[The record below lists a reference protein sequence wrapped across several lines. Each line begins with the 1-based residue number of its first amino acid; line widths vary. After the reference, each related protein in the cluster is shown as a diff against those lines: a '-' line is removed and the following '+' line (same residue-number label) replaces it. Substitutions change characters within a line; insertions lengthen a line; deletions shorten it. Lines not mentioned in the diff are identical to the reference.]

1 MIIKKPIFSLT
12 LSILISVS
20 SMSYANDAG
29 VDLSMEQAIE
39 FALINNPELKSF
51 GRNVDLAI
59 ENIDLSKSGIRPS
72 VSAGG
77 SFGYGWSDNKS
88 DGGATN
94 GVDKSAN
101 LSFVQPL
108 YQGGRV
114 LADIEEQENLRK
126 AVEEQFYS
134 KVQGKIIEVVDLYVQ
149 TYETTESIRV
159 NKDNVN
165 LLSEQLRATS
175 ARFEAGELTKT
186 DVAQAEA
193 RLAESEANLAQ
204 AEAIYEVILSSLQEE
219 IGVMDVPDVT
229 YPDLDLN
236 EIPQTLDSA
245 LSLGL
250 RKNPKIIEVL
260 ATIEANKFN
269 VKEQIRTLYPDL
281 NLEGGVSAS
290 RNKSA
295 GFMRSQD
302 SANVGLSVSLPIYQG
317 GALRNNIRQSKIRR
331 AQAEDNLND
340 VRQSVRDDII
350 SSWHQFKIIDKQI
363 TARKKQ
369 VEAAQ
374 LAYKGVKLEED
385 FGARSILDV
394 LDANQ
399 DVRAAELSLI
409 ETRGDLVNAYYQL
422 MGAMG
427 LLVWDKS

>member
-1 MIIKKPIFSLT
+1 MIIKKPIFNLA
-12 LSILISVS
+12 LSILISIS
-20 SMSYANDAG
+20 SLSYANEDRAE
-29 VDLSMEQAIE
+29 LSVEQAIE

-51 GRNVDLAI
+51 AKNIDLAE
-59 ENIDLSKSGIRPS
+59 ENIDLSRSNVRPN
-72 VSAGG
+72 VNAGG
-77 SFGYGWSDNKS
+77 TFGYGWSDSNFS
-88 DGGATN
+88 GATN

-101 LSFVQPL
+101 LSITQPL
-108 YQGGRV
+108 YRGGRTI
-114 LADIEEQENLRK
+114 ADIEEQENLKK

-134 KVQGKIIEVVDLYVQ
+134 KVQDKIIEVVDLYVQ
-149 TYETTESIRV
+149 TYETTQSIRV

-165 LLSEQLRATS
+165 
-175 ARFEAGELTKT
+175 
-186 DVAQAEA
+186 
-193 RLAESEANLAQ
+193 
-204 AEAIYEVILSSLQEE
+204 LSSLQEE
-219 IGVMDVPDVT
+219 IGVMDIPDVE
-229 YPDLDLN
+229 YPDLDLD

-260 ATIEANKFN
+260 AIIEAQKFN
-269 VKEQIRTLYPDL
+269 VMEQERTLYPDL
-281 NLEGGVSAS
+281 NLEGGVNVA
-290 RNKSA
+290 RNKSS
-295 GFMRSQD
+295 GFMSSQD
-302 SANVGLSVSLPIYQG
+302 NANVGLSASLPIYQG

-331 AQAEDNLND
+331 AQAEDDLND

-363 TARKKQ
+363 TAREKQ

-385 FGARSILDV
+385 VGARSILDV

-399 DVRAAELSLI
+399 DVRDAELSLI
-409 ETRGDLVNAYYQL
+409 EVRADLVNAYYQL